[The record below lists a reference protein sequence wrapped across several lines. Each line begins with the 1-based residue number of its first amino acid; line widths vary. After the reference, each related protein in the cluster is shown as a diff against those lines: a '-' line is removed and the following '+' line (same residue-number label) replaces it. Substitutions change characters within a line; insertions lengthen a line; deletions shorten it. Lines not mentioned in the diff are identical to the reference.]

1 MPYPHPLHPT
11 RHVALPGGGDGLR
24 SVPWAL
30 TILATLL
37 AVAQAATPALARQAA
52 TTSTRSAGEVLI
64 EVDRF
69 GAGNQARPG
78 DWCGLLLRL
87 TDTAASQRE
96 LLVRVHTVDADGDQ
110 PLYQTGLT
118 SNPGLAQPVWLYA
131 RLPFTGNV
139 DSGEVAVTV
148 HEAVEAGD
156 LGEAGAV
163 GYRAGRMLASATVT
177 PKAGSVVPPTVG
189 MIGVVGPRPLGLQQ
203 YGDRVGPSSPWH
215 PLANESTQ
223 IVTGLTPEDL
233 PDRWMG
239 LAGFDAVVWADGDPA
254 KVRGDRARALRDYVT
269 RGGHLVIILP
279 AVGQTWTNA
288 SSNELI
294 DIMPSVSV
302 ASRERVAFESF
313 RPLLTSWNSPSFP
326 STATVQQ
333 FTWRPDSLASE
344 ASCVLA
350 GPDGGCVV
358 TRREVGA
365 GCVTLV
371 GLDLNQT
378 ALSQFRMIDAE
389 VFWHRVL
396 GRRGTL
402 IEPQAEQD
410 ADGSSPVRVVPGA
423 SRRVVAY
430 DAMIDSSIGKSG
442 SSATGVLVGFVVFAV
457 YWAVAGPVG
466 FALLRRRAM
475 SHHAWV
481 AFIGSSIAFTVLAWG
496 GATILRPK
504 ATEATHLTLLDH
516 VFGQPVQRA
525 RTWASVLLP
534 WYGSATLGVGD
545 AAELRDRSAARR
557 SLNSIVAWEASKVS
571 ASGFGGFPDARG
583 YAVDAR
589 LPDLITV
596 PTRQTVKQVE
606 VQWSGGP
613 RWEMPMPLPEEGKEG
628 MGVLRLDDT
637 GWFELDE
644 TKQTPLVTGSLVHKF
659 PGPMTGV
666 TVIVVRRQQPLP
678 AARPRTAGSPTPAPL
693 PCEAE
698 AFVFNE
704 PWEPGKPLSLD
715 VVTRPRSRLEQR
727 KASLEQYLS
736 SLVPSPGFGAMIDDL
751 EASRLRTPAALAGLA
766 LFPLLPTPGQ
776 TDDVAAPSP
785 AVPQRSSTHGFD
797 LGRWFT
803 RPCIII
809 LGMVGENVPQPAPV
823 PLVVDGEH
831 LETSGLTC
839 VRWIY
844 PLPDN
849 PPRFPASR
857 NAEGRDAP

>member
-1 MPYPHPLHPT
+1 MQ
-11 RHVALPGGGDGLR
+11 RV
-24 SVPWAL
+24 
-30 TILATLL
+30 L
-37 AVAQAATPALARQAA
+37 AVMALVFAAACIGAPAFARQS
-52 TTSTRSAGEVLI
+52 TSTGSLGPGEVLI

-78 DWCGLLLRL
+78 DWCGIRLRL
-87 TDTAASQRE
+87 TDTATSQRE
-96 LLVRVHTVDADGDQ
+96 LLVRVQTVDADGDQ

-131 RLPFTGNV
+131 RLPFVGSADATDV
-139 DSGEVAVTV
+139 TVTV

-156 LGEAGAV
+156 LGEPGAV
-163 GYRAGRMLASATVT
+163 GYRAGRLLASATVT
-177 PKAGSVVPPTVG
+177 PKAGSMVPPTVG

-203 YGDRVGPSSPWH
+203 YGDRAGPSSPWH

-239 LAGFDAVVWADGDPA
+239 LANFEAIVWAEGDPA

-302 ASRERVAFESF
+302 ASRERVPFDDF
-313 RPLLTSWNSPSFP
+313 RPLLTSWNTSSFP
-326 STATVQQ
+326 GTATVQQ
-333 FTWRPDSLASE
+333 FTRRPDTLASE

-350 GPDGGCVV
+350 GPEGPCVA

-402 IEPQAEQD
+402 IEREVEQGT
-410 ADGSSPVRVVPGA
+410 DGSTQVRVTPGTN
-423 SRRVVAY
+423 RRVIAY
-430 DAMIDSSIGKSG
+430 DAMIDAAIGKSG
-442 SSATGVLVGFVVFAV
+442 SSAAGVLVGFVVFAI

-475 SHHAWV
+475 SHHSWV
-481 AFIGSSIAFTVLAWG
+481 AFIACSVAFTVLAWG

-545 AAELRDRSAARR
+545 AIELKDRSAARR
-557 SLNSIVAWEASKVS
+557 SLNSIAAWEASDAA

-596 PTRQTVKQVE
+596 PTRQTVKQIE
-606 VQWSGGP
+606 AQWSGGP
-613 RWEMPMPLPEEGKEG
+613 RWEMPMPLPDEGKEG
-628 MGVLRLDDT
+628 MGVLRLSDA

-644 TKQTPLVTGSLVHKF
+644 TRQTPLVTGSLVHKF

-678 AARPRTAGSPTPAPL
+678 SPRPRTVAAPLQAPL

-698 AFVFNE
+698 AFIFTE

-715 VVTRPRSRLEQR
+715 VVTRPRSRVEQR
-727 KASLEQYLS
+727 KASLEQYLA
-736 SLVPSPGFGAMIDDL
+736 SLVPSPGFGAVIDEV
-751 EASRLRTPAALAGLA
+751 EASRLRPQAALAGLA
-766 LFPLLPTPGQ
+766 LFPMLPTPEQ
-776 TDDVAAPSP
+776 SEDITAPSP
-785 AVPQRSSTHGFD
+785 AAPQRSSTHGFD

-803 RPCIII
+803 RPCVIVM
-809 LGMVGENVPQPAPV
+809 GMVGETRPQPSPV
-823 PLVVDGEH
+823 PLVVDGDP
-831 LETSGLTC
+831 LETSGLTH
-839 VRWIY
+839 VRWVY

-849 PPRFPASR
+849 PPRFPSSR
-857 NAEGRDAP
+857 NAESRPSP

>member
-1 MPYPHPLHPT
+1 MPQSFLTPPSCP
-11 RHVALPGGGDGLR
+11 VAFPGGGDDRR
-24 SVPWAL
+24 SRAVL
-30 TILATLL
+30 FLAMLL
-37 AVAQAATPALARQAA
+37 AMALAAAPTAARQTAA
-52 TTSTRSAGEVLI
+52 TSTRAAGEVLI

-78 DWCGLLLRL
+78 DWCGLRLRL
-87 TDTAASQRE
+87 TDTASSQRE
-96 LLVRVHTVDADGDQ
+96 LIVRVQTVDADGDQ

-118 SNPGLAQPVWLYA
+118 SNPGLAQQAWLYA
-131 RLPFTGNV
+131 RLPFVGTAEAT
-139 DSGEVAVTV
+139 EVTVTV

-156 LGEAGAV
+156 LGEPGAT
-163 GYRAGRMLASATVT
+163 GYRAGRMLASAKVT
-177 PKAGSVVPPTVG
+177 PKAGSIVPATVG

-203 YGDRVGPSSPWH
+203 YGDRAGPSSPWH
-215 PLANESTQ
+215 PFANESTQ
-223 IVTGLTPEDL
+223 IVTGLTPEDM

-239 LAGFDAVVWADGDPA
+239 LAGFEAVVWADGDPA
-254 KVRGDRARALRDYVT
+254 KLRGDRARAVRDYVT
-269 RGGHLVIILP
+269 RGGHLIIILP
-279 AVGQTWTNA
+279 PVGQTWTNA

-294 DIMPSVSV
+294 DIMPSVTV
-302 ASRERVAFESF
+302 ASRERVPFEGF
-313 RPLLTSWNSPSFP
+313 RPLLTSWNTTSFP
-326 STATVQQ
+326 ATATVQQ
-333 FTWRPDSLASE
+333 FTRRPDTSPWE

-350 GPDGGCVV
+350 GPEGGCVV

-365 GCVTLV
+365 GCVTMV

-402 IEPQAEQD
+402 QEPQVEPS
-410 ADGSSPVRVVPGA
+410 ADGSSTVQVAAGA
-423 SRRVVAY
+423 SRRVVSY
-430 DAMIDSSIGKSG
+430 DAMIDAAIGKSG
-442 SSATGVLVGFVVFAV
+442 SSATGVLAGFVVFAI

-466 FALLRRRAM
+466 FALLRRRGM
-475 SHHAWV
+475 THHAWV
-481 AFIGSSIAFTVLAWG
+481 GFIACSVVFTVFAWG

-534 WYGSATLGVGD
+534 WYGSATLGVGE
-545 AAELRDRSAARR
+545 AIELKDRSAQRR
-557 SLNSIVAWEASKVS
+557 SLNSIAAWEAADAS

-589 LPDLITV
+589 LPDTITV

-606 VQWSGGP
+606 AQWSGGP
-613 RWEMPMPLPEEGKEG
+613 RWEMPLPLPDEGKEG
-628 MGVLRLDDT
+628 MGVLRLNDA
-637 GWFELDE
+637 GWFQLDE
-644 TKQTPLVTGSLVHKF
+644 TKQVPLVTGSLVHKF

-678 AARPRTAGSPTPAPL
+678 APRPRTAAAALPAAL

-698 AFVFNE
+698 AFVFTE

-715 VVTRPRSRLEQR
+715 VVTRPRSRVEQR
-727 KASLEQYLS
+727 KASLDQYLAT
-736 SLVPSPGFGAMIDDL
+736 LVPAAGFGRVLDEG
-751 EASRLRTPAALAGLA
+751 EATRLRPASALAGLA
-766 LFPLLPTPGQ
+766 LFPMLPTPEPSG
-776 TDDVAAPSP
+776 DIAAPSP
-785 AVPQRSSTHGFD
+785 AVPQRTSTHGFD

-809 LGMVGENVPQPAPV
+809 VGMVGEQQPQPSPV
-823 PLVVDGEH
+823 PLVVDGEP
-831 LETSGLTC
+831 LETMG
-839 VRWIY
+839 
-844 PLPDN
+844 
-849 PPRFPASR
+849 
-857 NAEGRDAP
+857 